1 MFSHDSRS
9 LPHTAHSA
17 RPALPAAEEDSATSY
32 TEAQEAQVKSDIRM
46 AAVYT
51 PVERFEK
58 AVDRSGLFVCGPSA
72 SRHPRARLK
81 RSGKLSCH
89 DAFSRREPL
98 SALLQN
104 APRRAPFYARLPLAD
119 RLSDV
124 LGQLGLDVASPKKA
138 RLLSRGRRDRPDR
151 SPDRFWAEGSSA
163 HKKPDRY
170 AAAVCIRVRPDI

>member
-1 MFSHDSRS
+1 M
-9 LPHTAHSA
+9 PHTAHSA
-17 RPALPAAEEDSATSY
+17 RPGLPAADEDSATSY

-46 AAVYT
+46 VAVYT
-51 PVERFEK
+51 LVERFEK

-72 SRHPRARLK
+72 SRHPRARFK
-81 RSGKLSCH
+81 RSGKLSCL
-89 DAFSRREPL
+89 DRVFSRREPL
-98 SALLQN
+98 SALIQG
-104 APRRAPFYARLPLAD
+104 APGRATFYARLPFAD

-138 RLLSRGRRDRPDR
+138 RPFSRGRRDRPDS
-151 SPDRFWAEGSSA
+151 SPDRFRAKGSND